1 MFFCQPPPGCSLTIY
16 LTYFDSVYFIMSFI
30 PLFPLQ
36 LVLFPGDK
44 LPLHIFEPRYKEMVQ
59 ECLELNLPFGIVSYI
74 DKQVSKV
81 GTFAS
86 ILKLDAKYEDG
97 RMDIVTRG
105 GDRFITRTYSHSRT
119 FLQGSVTSFHD
130 EHQLSNADEKLLAKV
145 LERFEVLAS
154 LASLRFENPDQKNP
168 KNAFGFG
175 HIVGFDLAQKQNLLE
190 IKSEAERLNFVL
202 EHIERSIP
210 QLQRFQDTRDLIKS
224 NGHFREFPP
233 LDFNI

>member
-1 MFFCQPPPGCSLTIY
+1 
-16 LTYFDSVYFIMSFI
+16 MSFI

-44 LPLHIFEPRYKEMVQ
+44 LPLHIFEPRYKEMVR
-59 ECLELNLPFGIVSYI
+59 ECLEVNLPFGIVSYI
-74 DKQVSKV
+74 DKQISKV
-81 GTFAS
+81 GTFAT
-86 ILKLDAKYEDG
+86 ILRLETEYNDG

-105 GDRFITRTYSHSRT
+105 SDRFMTRNYSHSRS

-130 EHQLSNADEKLLAKV
+130 EQQLSESDERLLAKV
-145 LERFEVLAS
+145 LGRFEELAQ
-154 LASLRFENPDQKNP
+154 LAGLQFENPALANP
-168 KNAFGFG
+168 QNAFGFG

-190 IKSEAERLNFVL
+190 IKSERERLTYVL

-210 QLQRFQDTRDLIKS
+210 RLRGFQETRDLIKS

-233 LDFNI
+233 LDFNL

>member
-1 MFFCQPPPGCSLTIY
+1 MSL
-16 LTYFDSVYFIMSFI
+16 I

-44 LPLHIFEPRYKEMVQ
+44 LPLHIFEPRYKDMVK
-59 ECLELNLPFGIVSYI
+59 ECLELNLPFGIVSFI

-86 ILKLDAKYEDG
+86 IVRVETEYDDG
-97 RMDIVTRG
+97 RLDIVTRG
-105 GDRFITRTYSHSRT
+105 SDRFMTRSYSHSRT
-119 FLQGSVTSFHD
+119 FLQGSVTSFND
-130 EHQLSNADEKLLAKV
+130 EQQLSPQDADLLAQV
-145 LERFEVLAS
+145 LSQFEELAE
-154 LASLRFENPDQKNP
+154 LAKLRFENPALANP

-175 HIVGFDLAQKQNLLE
+175 HIIGFDLAQKQNLLE
-190 IKSEAERLNFVL
+190 IKSETERLQYVL
-202 EHIERSIP
+202 EHIKRSIP
-210 QLQRFQDTRDLIKS
+210 RLKGFQDTRDLIKS